1 VGRGVLVTRRV
12 MMISTRGLVIV
23 VRRVQLVGMMTLAG
37 QEAG

>member
-1 VGRGVLVTRRV
+1 MVAGRVV
-12 MMISTRGLVIV
+12 MISSRRFGIV